1 MKNNQSILKKI
12 ENLLKPESTILVDLH
27 KKIDD
32 NTSTVAKKEK
42 SISDKKQ
49 KIANIETEINGL
61 NEENAVLLEAF
72 NALKD
77 KDLKLITNVLKLNL
91 DVNKDLN
98 KLVNQ
103 LPLQI
108 EIRNNDISDLQQAIS
123 EDEKK
128 LDIAHSNITDLESK
142 LNTALENQKNL
153 NALIK
158 DASGGSCTETRNE
171 VIELLKN
178 LEFNNDEA
186 YAAAK
191 LIMFPEDELMPFF
204 KNFKFEITQQLDDN
218 ETYVDLDNIVDVLK
232 EVNLDDDKTLETKKE
247 VSIEPTDDFL
257 NSFDTNIFDFD
268 SLNNPASTKTLENSA
283 EPSSSENE
291 KENEDTS
298 NADNEKTGE
307 LSSEVKLEDESL
319 KEESKDN
326 ETKNNE
332 ESASDDYQKLL
343 EDETPIS
350 FEELKNL
357 FEENTEDK
365 NTSTNEVNAKNAE
378 DSANNDIISLDELQ
392 DKMNDI
398 FKDLNEEES
407 SSIKEDS
414 TESNSLENTE
424 VEDIHEATGKELK
437 DTEEEPVNF
446 DEQVL
451 IDLEKSA
458 EDIALIKPFD
468 TSKLDSK
475 EIKSELIKKDI
486 KPKTIPLVVYKNGLQ
501 NYLANIDTLKEF
513 GYKPNEMEI
522 EKNGVVLS
530 LISNEDLNK
539 NLKTLRDY
547 KIDLKSTNGHLAFN
561 VLGVEPKELIRR
573 IDLIIENN
581 QSDLITYDI
590 AALALDVETILKRI
604 AFCKEY
610 NIPYT
615 EEKNNILTFNSY
627 VFNQDVLEELVEKE
641 VNFDKDDEVL
651 TDNLKEVVASNVIDI
666 LDNKLDDIFNIK
678 LQDAK
683 KFDEYTRLEQKLESI
698 CVCKGNAY
706 IIDGLYFSHQNT
718 KRNLITLINNK
729 NDISDQDILIAS
741 LLYNSTKTIDDVKN
755 IIESIRG

>member
-77 KDLKLITNVLKLNL
+77 KDLKLNL

-98 KLVNQ
+98 KLINQ

-191 LIMFPEDELMPFF
+191 LILFPEDELMPFF
-204 KNFKFEITQQLDDN
+204 KNFEFEITQQLDDN
-218 ETYVDLDNIVDVLK
+218 ETYVDLDNIVDALK
-232 EVNLDDDKTLETKKE
+232 EVDLDDDKTLESKKE

-257 NSFDTNIFDFD
+257 SSFDNNIFDFD
-268 SLNNPASTKTLENSA
+268 FLNNPASTKTLENSA
-283 EPSSSENE
+283 EPSSLENE
-291 KENEDTS
+291 KENENTS

-319 KEESKDN
+319 KEESKD
-326 ETKNNE
+326 NE

-365 NTSTNEVNAKNAE
+365 NTSTKEVNAKNAE

-407 SSIKEDS
+407 SSNKEDS

-539 NLKTLRDY
+539 NLKTLKDY
-547 KIDLKSTNGHLAFN
+547 KIDLKSTHGHLAFN

>member
-32 NTSTVAKKEK
+32 NTSTIAKKEK

-98 KLVNQ
+98 KLINQ

-218 ETYVDLDNIVDVLK
+218 ETYVDLDNIVDALK
-232 EVNLDDDKTLETKKE
+232 EVDLDDDKTLETKKE

-257 NSFDTNIFDFD
+257 SSFDTNIFDFD

-283 EPSSSENE
+283 EPSSLENE

-319 KEESKDN
+319 K
-326 ETKNNE
+326 E

-365 NTSTNEVNAKNAE
+365 NTSTKEVNAKNAE

-501 NYLANIDTLKEF
+501 NYLANIATLKEF

-539 NLKTLRDY
+539 NLKTLKDY

>member
-12 ENLLKPESTILVDLH
+12 ENLLKPESTILADLH

-98 KLVNQ
+98 KLINQ

-153 NALIK
+153 NVLIK

-218 ETYVDLDNIVDVLK
+218 ETYVDLDNIVDALK

-257 NSFDTNIFDFD
+257 SSFDTNIFDFD
-268 SLNNPASTKTLENSA
+268 SLNNPASTKTLEDNT
-283 EPSSSENE
+283 EPSSLENK

-298 NADNEKTGE
+298 NADNEKPEE

-326 ETKNNE
+326 ETKDNE

-365 NTSTNEVNAKNAE
+365 NTSTKEANAKNVE

-437 DTEEEPVNF
+437 DTKEEPVNF

-475 EIKSELIKKDI
+475 EIKSELLKKDI

-539 NLKTLRDY
+539 NLKTLKDY

-741 LLYNSTKTIDDVKN
+741 LLYNTTKTIDDVKN